1 MPDIT
6 ITTIEQSCKSYAD
19 KRDTLSSIVTLLNAQ
34 LEALKNAALPDIK
47 KAVAKAAEK
56 ESDLKNAI
64 DGARHLFI
72 KPRTIIMHGIKIG
85 LRKGSGG
92 IDWEDDAKVVS
103 LIEKLFPKAQAEL
116 LIKTT
121 KKPISKALSDLDV
134 SDLKRIGCTIEST
147 GDVIVINPVDS
158 AVDKIVTALLKGA
171 SEEPS
176 QPSA

>member
-34 LEALKNAALPDIK
+34 LEALKTAALPDIK

-92 IDWEDDAKVVS
+92 IDWEDDA
-103 LIEKLFPKAQAEL
+103 
-116 LIKTT
+116 
-121 KKPISKALSDLDV
+121 
-134 SDLKRIGCTIEST
+134 R
-147 GDVIVINPVDS
+147 
-158 AVDKIVTALLKGA
+158 
-171 SEEPS
+171 SEEHTS
-176 QPSA
+176 EL